1 MMRNGIDTITE
12 FLIWNVGIQIQTN
25 EVLRD
30 CECPRTY
37 VYKRDDEFI
46 KIKVA

>member
-1 MMRNGIDTITE
+1 MRNGIDTITE
-12 FLIWNVGIQIQTN
+12 WLVWNVGIRINTN

-30 CECPRTY
+30 WEGPRTY

-46 KIKVA
+46 KIEVV